1 VSEKLAAGHFAYQI
15 PESYPG
21 KDGAPEPSG
30 MSGVIVLKKPTI
42 VERFDYMERCGFDL
56 DGQGQMQAAG
66 NKLKTT
72 IKLVE
77 LSLPHYV
84 SVAIKKDDGTEI
96 GSVEEMM
103 TDGDFDRLLC
113 EVGGLLLNGFRPSKK

>member
-1 VSEKLAAGHFAYQI
+1 VRLSHPACR
-15 PESYPG
+15 ES
-21 KDGAPEPSG
+21 
-30 MSGVIVLKKPTI
+30 IVLKKPTI

-84 SVAIKKDDGTEI
+84 SVAIKKDDGTEDRI
-96 GSVEEMM
+96 GRR
-103 TDGDFDRLLC
+103 DDDRWRL
-113 EVGGLLLNGFRPSKK
+113 